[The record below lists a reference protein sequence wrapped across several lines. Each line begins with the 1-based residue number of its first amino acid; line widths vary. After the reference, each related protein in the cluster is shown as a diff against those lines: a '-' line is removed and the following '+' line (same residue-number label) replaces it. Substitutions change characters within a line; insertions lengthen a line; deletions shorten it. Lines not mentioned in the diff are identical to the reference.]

1 MRDGREQLVLDVIHR
16 KNTTYLP
23 SVVNFSNRKKKMEC
37 AAYVG
42 ITDEEEFD
50 EYLGNPHPFYHH
62 SGRCAQP

>member
-37 AAYVG
+37 AASV
-42 ITDEEEFD
+42 EEKEA
-50 EYLGNPHPFYHH
+50 GA
-62 SGRCAQP
+62 S